1 MRSNGVPLCVKA
13 LAGNSV
19 IMVIWMPICAA
30 LSLHYNC
37 NCDVVMG
44 HTRHKGG
51 HHSRGENLEIVF
63 SVKSRSKNSICN
75 RLYACAHYKSN
86 PLAIKLLLK
95 HHRELMLHF
104 ESIRIYEDMGENTVC
119 TVVKLAAITVYSY
132 TTHHMTSSA
141 RLLLRTYVN
150 ETWQLLLIITNR
162 QLKLAHFRLIYD
174 CKSAQSRYNYSN
186 FYSATQTANIMITR
200 RYETNCTT
208 EPDTSIQNSTD
219 LASLSRVPCCYN
231 KTN

>member
-86 PLAIKLLLK
+86 PLAIKILPK
-95 HHRELMLHF
+95 RHRELMLHF

-174 CKSAQSRYNYSN
+174 CKSAQSRHKLAIS
-186 FYSATQTANIMITR
+186 TQR
-200 RYETNCTT
+200 RRQPT
-208 EPDTSIQNSTD
+208 
-219 LASLSRVPCCYN
+219 L
-231 KTN
+231 